1 MAKTK
6 TTYFCGECGYETS
19 GWMGRCP
26 GCGQYNTM
34 VEERVATGASAR
46 NGAKPA
52 GWLAR
57 GADAAGTAVPLDSV
71 PTGEGRRFATGMPEL
86 DRVLGGGFVQGS
98 LVLVGGDPGIGKS
111 TLLLQACDQVGSHG
125 NALYVSG
132 EESPSQVKLRAERLG
147 IGGAGI
153 RLLSETSF
161 DAIAA
166 SITAEKP
173 VLAVIDSI
181 QTMYAEDLSS
191 APGTVSQVRE
201 VTGGLLRIAKAQG
214 TVVVLVGHVTKDGSI
229 AGPRVLEHMVDTVLY
244 FEGERQSSFRI
255 LRATKNRF
263 GATDELGI
271 FEMRDTG
278 LVGVENASQAML
290 SGRPLGVPGSV
301 VAACMEGTRP
311 ILVEIQAL
319 LNESAFA
326 APQRMSQGIDR
337 NRVAMLTAVMD
348 RRLRLGLSNMDS
360 FLNVV
365 GGLRIEETAGDL
377 AVVCAIASTF
387 RDRPLRPDTVVF
399 GEVGLSGEI
408 RTVGSVDRRIIE
420 AGRMGF
426 TSCVLPGGVRR
437 ATERIRA
444 DKLPE
449 LFFVDNIHEALDV
462 ALG

>member
-1 MAKTK
+1 
-6 TTYFCGECGYETS
+6 
-19 GWMGRCP
+19 
-26 GCGQYNTM
+26 M
-34 VEERVATGASAR
+34 VEERTITGPASR
-46 NGAKPA
+46 GTRTGGWLGRDKPA
-52 GWLAR
+52 
-57 GADAAGTAVPLDSV
+57 AGSTAVVSLNDV
-71 PTGEGRRFATGMPEL
+71 PSGEGRRFATGLGEL
-86 DRVLGGGFVQGS
+86 DRVLGGGLVEGS

-111 TLLLQACDQVGSHG
+111 TLLLQACEKIALHG
-125 NALYVSG
+125 DALYVSG

-147 IGGAGI
+147 IDGSRI

-161 DAIAA
+161 ETIAA
-166 SITAEKP
+166 TITAEKP

-181 QTMYAEDLSS
+181 QTMYAEDLTS

-201 VTGGLLRIAKAQG
+201 VAGGLLRIAKGLG
-214 TVVVLVGHVTKDGSI
+214 TVIVLVGHVTKDGSL

-290 SGRPLGVPGSV
+290 SGRPIGVPGSA
-301 VAACMEGTRP
+301 VAACVEGTRP

-319 LNESAFA
+319 LNESAYGS
-326 APQRMSQGIDR
+326 PQRMSQGIDR

-348 RRLRLGLSNMDS
+348 RRMKLGLSNMDS

-365 GGLRIEETAGDL
+365 GGLKVEETAADL

-387 RDRPLRPDTVVF
+387 RDRPIRADTVIF

-408 RTVGSVDRRIIE
+408 RPVSNVDRRIVE
-420 AGRMGF
+420 AARMGF
-426 TSCVLPGGVRR
+426 AACILPGSARR
-437 ATERIRA
+437 AAERLRA
-444 DKLPE
+444 ERLPE
-449 LFFVDNIHEALDV
+449 LFFVDNIHEALDI
-462 ALG
+462 ALD